1 MLMLKS
7 IKNNLKIGYIPVA
20 YVIQY
25 IHDGERISVG
35 SNKLDKEIELYNFK
49 KVFHHLTLRQR
60 QYVTFRHHAVM
71 AVVGKRSNMYNV
83 LIKHLL
89 LAFLT
94 SPLDCLL
101 ELLSHIRKIKKYRK
115 IYN

>member
-1 MLMLKS
+1 MLMLKL

-49 KVFHHLTLRQR
+49 KSIPSFNT
-60 QYVTFRHHAVM
+60 
-71 AVVGKRSNMYNV
+71 
-83 LIKHLL
+83 
-89 LAFLT
+89 
-94 SPLDCLL
+94 
-101 ELLSHIRKIKKYRK
+101 
-115 IYN
+115 